1 MDTHIAGRR
10 LAGMTCGAHS
20 QAAAALGRLAALG
33 KWRPALWQVGPRPQ
47 RRRAR
52 RRLERAQRLGLRG
65 GARAG
70 GWAAWGAGPRA
81 LGWRCWWA
89 VRAAGLR
96 GEEGELGRRKKRKG
110 ARPFY
115 LFLFFF
121 LVLLFLFSL
130 IIVIHRKS
138 YKLNES
144 ATSFSIK
151 QKHMLQHDASIEA
164 SLEFYFTRFTPIYIT
179 K

>member
-1 MDTHIAGRR
+1 MWGP
-10 LAGMTCGAHS
+10 LAGSSGAGS
-20 QAAAALGRLAALG
+20 VGRAGEVEAGALAGGPQATAKASAAAAGTRAAARAAG
-33 KWRPALWQVGPRPQ
+33 G
-47 RRRAR
+47 RAR
-52 RRLERAQRLGLRG
+52 RRLGRAGSWA
-65 GARAG
+65 ARAG
-70 GWAAWGAGPRA
+70 LALLVGRARCWAAGRGRRAGPA
-81 LGWRCWWA
+81 
-89 VRAAGLR
+89 
-96 GEEGELGRRKKRKG
+96 EKKRKG

>member
-70 GWAAWGAGPRA
+70 GWAARGAGPRA
-81 LGWRCWWA
+81 LGWR
-89 VRAAGLR
+89 
-96 GEEGELGRRKKRKG
+96 GEEGELGRRKRKEKKRKG

-144 ATSFSIK
+144 ATSLSIK